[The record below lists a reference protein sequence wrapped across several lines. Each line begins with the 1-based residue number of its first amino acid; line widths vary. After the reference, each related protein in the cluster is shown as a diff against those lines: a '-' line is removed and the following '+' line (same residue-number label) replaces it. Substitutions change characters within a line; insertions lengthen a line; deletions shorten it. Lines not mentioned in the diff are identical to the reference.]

1 MLCAVLVYPHGVGR
15 IAESSRHSGETAW
28 DSRVIAAGLPWRSRC
43 GNSMRSHSPQP
54 KTGESGTE
62 KHGGKHG
69 ESLRGS
75 ENGLEPISLSMS
87 FQAESPKALC
97 SM

>member
-54 KTGESGTE
+54 KTG
-62 KHGGKHG
+62 
-69 ESLRGS
+69 
-75 ENGLEPISLSMS
+75 
-87 FQAESPKALC
+87 
-97 SM
+97 